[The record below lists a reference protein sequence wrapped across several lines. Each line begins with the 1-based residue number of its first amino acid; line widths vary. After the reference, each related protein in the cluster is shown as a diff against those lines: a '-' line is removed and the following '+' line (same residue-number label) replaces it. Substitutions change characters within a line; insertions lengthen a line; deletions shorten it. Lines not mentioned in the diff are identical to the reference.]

1 MKYCNYRDVTSV
13 YSLNSRKLP
22 GRFSYGLGTR
32 LYSCILCLHRI
43 FPLLLLFSPTS
54 LSSPSLPPH
63 LPLPSLLTYSS
74 SPSYHPLLLSPFSPQ
89 PSRSLYVIVRVID
102 RGVSLSSPP
111 FLPSSFR
118 IQCHWL
124 QSTSLENTSELC
136 RKMLK
141 PLTRWELILTTNTL
155 ADTLACAVIGVTLRS

>member
-1 MKYCNYRDVTSV
+1 MSSTRGERNYTPPPGLCSSSV
-13 YSLNSRKLP
+13 SQPPHAYMHTHMHTHTCPHMR
-22 GRFSYGLGTR
+22 
-32 LYSCILCLHRI
+32 
-43 FPLLLLFSPTS
+43 LLLLVLLL
-54 LSSPSLPPH
+54 LSSCPPLPPT
-63 LPLPSLLTYSS
+63 PP
-74 SPSYHPLLLSPFSPQ
+74 PSYHPFLLSPFSPQ

-102 RGVSLSSPP
+102 RGVSLSSPL

-124 QSTSLENTSELC
+124 QSTSLENTSELY

-155 ADTLACAVIGVTLRS
+155 ADTLACAVIGVTLCS